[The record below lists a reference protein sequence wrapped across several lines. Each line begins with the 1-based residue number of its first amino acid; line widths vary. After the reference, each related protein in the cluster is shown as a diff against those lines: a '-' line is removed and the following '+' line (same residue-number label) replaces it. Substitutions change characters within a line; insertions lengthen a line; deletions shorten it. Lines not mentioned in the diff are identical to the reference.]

1 MKEIL
6 QSKKLSF
13 ISGELEKNRGKIIA
27 QTILENEDDLVL
39 GFAIQE
45 KGQLKSILQL
55 IEDKGIKITKVF
67 YDGGKR
73 QKNAINEYKEKYK
86 LHSNWMD
93 YSPEFVINQYAEF
106 DKKVEA
112 IKKEAKENKVE
123 MMAI

>member
-1 MKEIL
+1 MP
-6 QSKKLSF
+6 
-13 ISGELEKNRGKIIA
+13 GELEKNRGEIIA
-27 QTILENEDDLVL
+27 QTIIENEDDLVL

-55 IEDKGIKITKVF
+55 IENKGIKITKIF

-73 QKNAINEYKEKYK
+73 KNNAIKEYKEKYK

-93 YSPEFVINQYAEF
+93 YSPEFMINQYAKF

-112 IKKEAKENKVE
+112 IKKEAKENRVE
-123 MMAI
+123 IIAI